1 MSPFPRATLCH
12 IGDRLEVTCRGTVN
26 ESVLDWEIV
35 LTGTV
40 ANDRIDSTV
49 TSTQQSQEII
59 PSHSTVF
66 IFSRTSELGT
76 LPLISTLEISVV
88 LLPLNGST
96 ITCMTE
102 SPSAVATTTVH
113 IVGEND
119 GKLIPT

>member
-1 MSPFPRATLCH
+1 M
-12 IGDRLEVTCRGTVN
+12 TCRGTVN

-35 LTGTV
+35 STEGDT
-40 ANDRIDSTV
+40 RIVSGTV
-49 TSTQQSQEII
+49 TSTQQTQEVV

-66 IFSRTSELGT
+66 ILSRTSKLGT

-96 ITCMTE
+96 ISCMTE

-119 GKLIPT
+119 GELPS